1 MTWLAIRKSK
11 GQLLER
17 RWDWN
22 KDQQFLGGWHS
33 GWYDISIVSALYQHL
48 QWIQHVIFD
57 FESNHVLQ
65 FNGLCHL
72 HTWMVL
78 IFHNE
83 PGKTPNYWSSAWENH
98 SQAGFIMSFR
108 GGLQIIELYESPLF
122 LKRFAFSLQ
131 YIEPVPMIL
140 SFRWFSS
147 FSRNGIL
154 RFLHV
159 NLPWVYRKLQ

>member
-1 MTWLAIRKSK
+1 
-11 GQLLER
+11 
-17 RWDWN
+17 
-22 KDQQFLGGWHS
+22 
-33 GWYDISIVSALYQHL
+33 
-48 QWIQHVIFD
+48 
-57 FESNHVLQ
+57 
-65 FNGLCHL
+65 
-72 HTWMVL
+72 
-78 IFHNE
+78 
-83 PGKTPNYWSSAWENH
+83 
-98 SQAGFIMSFR
+98 MSFR